1 MLHDFLTANYQTL
14 VGRCRAKVVNRR
26 IPWASDAELLHGI
39 PLFLEQLIR
48 TLQLEQTGTPLESR
62 KEPGSLEPER
72 IAVHSDIGTSAAK
85 HGNEL
90 LRQGFTVDQV
100 VHDYGD
106 LCQAITEL
114 ALELDAQVTTEE
126 FRTLN
131 RCLDNAIADAVTEFG
146 RQRDNA
152 ISTEGAHAVTEQLG
166 SLAHELR
173 NLLNSAMLAVAAI
186 KAGEVGLGGATGAVL
201 DRSLLGLR
209 NVIDRSLVDVRLAV
223 GLPAAREH
231 IELGSFIAE
240 IQVAGVLEATAKGC
254 VFIVSSVEDGLAI
267 CADRQMLSSAVA
279 NLLQNAF
286 KFTRGRSDVSLRV
299 SRDNDRVLIEVE
311 DECGG
316 LPPGAAEKFFEPFEQ
331 AGTDRTG
338 LGLGLSITRRSVE
351 ANGGLLRVRD
361 LPGSGCIFII
371 DLPLQP
377 AAPHTEVSA

>member
-1 MLHDFLTANYQTL
+1 MLHEFLTANYQLL
-14 VGRCRAKVVNRR
+14 VGRCRATVVNRA

-48 TLQLEQTGTPLESR
+48 TLQVEQTGTPLESR
-62 KEPGSLEPER
+62 KDLQSSEER
-72 IAVHSDIGTSAAK
+72 MAVSSDIGTSAAK

-114 ALELDAQVTTEE
+114 ALELDAPVTTDE

-131 RCLDNAIADAVTEFG
+131 RCIDNAIADAVTEFG

-152 ISTEGAHAVTEQLG
+152 IATEGAHAVAERLG
-166 SLAHELR
+166 FLAHELR
-173 NLLNSAMLAVAAI
+173 NLLNSAMLAVVAI
-186 KAGEVGLGGATGAVL
+186 KAGEVGLAGATGAVL

-209 NVIDRSLVDVRLAV
+209 NVIDHSLVDVRLAV

-231 IELGSFIAE
+231 IELAGFIAE
-240 IQVAGVLEATAKGC
+240 VKVAGSLEATAKGC
-254 VFIVSSVEDGLAI
+254 VFITSPVEDGLVVL
-267 CADRQMLSSAVA
+267 ADRQMLSSAVT

-286 KFTRGRSDVSLRV
+286 KFTRGHSGVELRV
-299 SRDNDRVLIEVE
+299 SREDDRVLIEIE

-316 LPPGAAEKFFEPFEQ
+316 LPQGTAERLFAPFEQ
-331 AGTDRTG
+331 AGNDRTG
-338 LGLGLSITRRSVE
+338 LGLGLSITQRSIE
-351 ANGGLLRVRD
+351 ANGGLVRVRD
-361 LPGSGCIFII
+361 VPGSGCVFTI
-371 DLPLQP
+371 DLPLQS
-377 AAPHTEVSA
+377 AVPHAELSG